1 MGPVGEA
8 ERSSL
13 SEGTCARAITYMV
26 SSIRCGDLPQ
36 SEDIHTIKARD
47 VVAIN
52 HGIGSPSVMR
62 VDPAYPAEVV
72 FGHHGVELI
81 ESDVLFA
88 LKYVK
93 LTYRDRR

>member
-1 MGPVGEA
+1 
-8 ERSSL
+8 
-13 SEGTCARAITYMV
+13 MV

-36 SEDIHTIKARD
+36 SEDIHAVKARD

-52 HGIGSPSVMR
+52 RWIGSPSVMR
-62 VDPAYPAEVV
+62 VNPAYPAEVV